1 MKLDI
6 LAFGAHPDDVELG
19 CGGSIALSI
28 KQGKKVGIIDL
39 TEGELGTRG
48 NKKIRL
54 KEAQKASSVLGVLYR
69 HNLKFRDG
77 FFINDEKHQLSII
90 SLLRDLRPEI
100 VLCNAISDRHIDHSR
115 ASKLVSD
122 SCFLSGLSKIQSKS
136 KNGDDQIFWRPP
148 KIYHYIQWD
157 DLTPDFV
164 INISKTIDVKIEAI
178 LKYKSQFYNPE
189 SKENSTPIS
198 SKNFIDS
205 VKYRAFNLGRLVG
218 VEAGE
223 GFTVERYLAVNSF
236 DNLI

>member
-28 KQGKKVGIIDL
+28 KQGKKVGVIDL

-54 KEAQKASSVLGVLYR
+54 EEVKKASSVLGLSYR

-77 FFINDEKHQLSII
+77 FFINNEKHQLSII
-90 SLLRDLRPEI
+90 SLLRELRPEI

-136 KNGDDQIFWRPP
+136 KNGDNQISWRPL

-164 INISKTIDVKIEAI
+164 VNISKTIDVKIEAI
-178 LKYKSQFYNPE
+178 SKYKSQFYNPD
-189 SKENSTPIS
+189 SKEKSTPIS
-198 SKNFIDS
+198 SKNFFDS
-205 VKYRAFNLGRLVG
+205 IKYRALNLGRLVG